1 MGYIHF
7 PLFLISLSI
16 GLLYVYMMGPEVKE
30 IPILPN
36 PDNLELHQI
45 KDESGTCHHFKAKEV
60 SCSKMK
66 APEKKTFS
74 LFNI

>member
-1 MGYIHF
+1 
-7 PLFLISLSI
+7 
-16 GLLYVYMMGPEVKE
+16 MMGPEVKE
-30 IPILPN
+30 IPILPT